1 MSVVAAGRSHA
12 LELQGFGYRYPQRE
26 VVALESVSLAIGRG
40 EFVLVC
46 GRSGSGKSTLLRTA
60 GGLVPHHF
68 GGQASGEAAV
78 CGVDLREADA
88 GQLAAYCGTVMQDP
102 EVQIVMGRV
111 SREIAFPLEN
121 LGWEPSAIAVAVEET
136 AAVLGISHLL
146 DRRTEELSGG
156 ELQRVVLAA
165 AVAARPALV
174 ALDEPTSQLDPV
186 GADEFF
192 SVLRRLNAD
201 HGTTVLLAEHRVER
215 CIEFADRVVFVDE
228 GRVAFDGEPSEF
240 LSFAAYNEPD
250 FLPPIADCFHKAS
263 VAPLPLTLKE
273 ARGALRGVA
282 GHGVAG
288 QDAAISEPLRVVG
301 ESVLEARGVTVDY
314 GDRTA
319 LDAVGVE
326 FGAGERVALMG
337 ANGSGKSTLLR
348 VLRGVQKSQGG
359 DVSSAGEVALLLQN
373 PNDYLMHERVADE
386 APMHMLE
393 RFGLSDFVDRDP
405 HDLSGGER
413 QRLALAIVMQS
424 NPRALL
430 LDEPS
435 RGMDIAH
442 RDALVAM
449 LNGVAADGAA
459 VVVAT
464 HDAELASRFADRVVL
479 LGNGRVIADA
489 PARDLLSGGWHYS
502 TEVAKLLPGTGA
514 LTPAEG
520 ASLIGGVLA

>member
-1 MSVVAAGRSHA
+1 MSVVATARGNA
-12 LELQGFGYRYPQRE
+12 LELEEFGYRYPQRD
-26 VVALESVSLAIGRG
+26 VVALESVSLAVARG

-68 GGQASGEAAV
+68 GGEASGEAAV
-78 CGVDLREADA
+78 CGVDLRDADA
-88 GQLAAYCGTVMQDP
+88 GQLAAFCGTVMQDP

-111 SREIAFPLEN
+111 RREIAFPLEN
-121 LGWEPSAIAVAVEET
+121 LGWEQSAIAVAVEET

-146 DRRTEELSGG
+146 DRRTEDLSGG

-165 AVAARPALV
+165 AVAARPPLV

-201 HGTTVLLAEHRVER
+201 HGTTVLLAEHRIER
-215 CIEFADRVVFVDE
+215 CIEFADRVVFVDD
-228 GRVAFDGEPSEF
+228 GRIAFDGDPADF
-240 LSFAAYNEPD
+240 LDFAAYNEPD
-250 FLPPIADCFHKAS
+250 FLPSVADCFHKAS
-263 VAPLPLTLKE
+263 IAPLPVTLKE
-273 ARGALRGVA
+273 ARAALQGAAAPATEAAEPSRVA
-282 GHGVAG
+282 G
-288 QDAAISEPLRVVG
+288 ERV
-301 ESVLEARGVTVDY
+301 LAARGLTVEY
-314 GDRTA
+314 GSRTA
-319 LDAVGVE
+319 LDAVEVE
-326 FGAGERVALMG
+326 FRAGERIALMG

-348 VLRGVQKSQGG
+348 VLRSVQKAQGG
-359 DVSSAGEVALLLQN
+359 SLSAAGEVALLLQN
-373 PNDYLMHERVADE
+373 PNDYLMHDRVADE
-386 APMHMLE
+386 APMRMLE
-393 RFGLSDFVDRDP
+393 RFGLADFADRDP

-435 RGMDIAH
+435 RGMDTAH
-442 RDALVAM
+442 RDALVTM

-464 HDAELASRFADRVVL
+464 HDAELAARFADRVVL

-502 TEVAKLLPGTGA
+502 TEVAKLLPGSGA